1 MNFILLRNT
10 KKESIQFSLFSKIR
24 SMAAFSRKIHAVN
37 SNNARYNSLI
47 VIKYKE
53 FQLFLWYVS
62 THEKVAK
69 TLEYEC
75 CYRFQNAERCDAWAK
90 NDYKTTKFPLD
101 FFWKHDVYYYQ
112 RNRFRKMKERMYLNW

>member
-1 MNFILLRNT
+1 
-10 KKESIQFSLFSKIR
+10 
-24 SMAAFSRKIHAVN
+24 MAAFSHKIHAVN
-37 SNNARYNSLI
+37 SNNARYNSQI

-101 FFWKHDVYYYQ
+101 FFWKLDVYYYHETGLG
-112 RNRFRKMKERMYLNW
+112 K